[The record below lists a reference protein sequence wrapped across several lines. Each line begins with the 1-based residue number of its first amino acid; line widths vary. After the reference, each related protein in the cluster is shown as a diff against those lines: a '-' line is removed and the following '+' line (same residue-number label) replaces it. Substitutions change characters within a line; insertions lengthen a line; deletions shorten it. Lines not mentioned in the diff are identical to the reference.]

1 MKGISE
7 IQKLFWLI
15 NSVLIVILLYSLSG
29 FISVNNPGKR
39 ALAYPIT
46 KKEKVEIVPFERP
59 LSPVEHKV
67 ILERNIFRS
76 SGLNAD
82 RKYLQR
88 KDNHKPLST
97 LKARFRLCATVAGDN
112 QIACAVIEDLKSKRQ
127 DIYKAGEIIKGAIV
141 ERIDRNKIILFYEG
155 QLEVLN
161 LHIKRDI
168 SAPVE
173 KDEEPVIAQK
183 QDETEFVNDIIP
195 FEMGINNGAFTTQVP
210 KIEVFLEKVEL
221 SPYIIDGQEE
231 GLCITGLDDLRTAGH
246 FGFENG
252 DVIQNVNGQIL
263 TNKQKAFQVLKK
275 ARSQSQICVQLLRD
289 QRKVELSFDI
299 K

>member
-7 IQKLFWLI
+7 IQKLLWLI
-15 NSVLIVILLYSLSG
+15 NSVLIVILLYIVVS
-29 FISVNNPGKR
+29 FISANNAGKS
-39 ALAYPIT
+39 AFAYPVT

-59 LSPVEHKV
+59 LSPVEHKA
-67 ILERNIFRS
+67 IIEHNIFGS
-76 SGLNAD
+76 PGLNAD

-88 KDNHKPLST
+88 KDNHNPLSA
-97 LKARFRLCATVAGDN
+97 LKARFRLCATVAGDSR
-112 QIACAVIEDLKSKRQ
+112 IACAVIEDLKSRRQ
-127 DIYKAGEIIKGAIV
+127 DIYKTGEIFKGARV

-155 QLEVLN
+155 RLEVLN
-161 LHIKRDI
+161 LHITRDI
-168 SAPVE
+168 TAPVE
-173 KDEEPVIAQK
+173 KDEEPVIVQK

-195 FEMGINNGAFTTQVP
+195 FEMVINNGAFTMQVP
-210 KIEVFLEKVEL
+210 KLEVFLEKVEL

-231 GLCITGLDDLRTAGH
+231 GLCITGLDDLRTAGY

-252 DVIQNVNGQIL
+252 DVIQNVNGQML